1 MEDDSKARQ
10 ETRRTFGAADMMQAL
25 MPVTAAMLKPIAK
38 TMIKLGIL
46 AYEMGKTTWDE
57 LSEEARAELKRSR
70 ERQAETASGQNPLR
84 DVEPEAPGAR
94 RRRASDQTTTEV

>member
-1 MEDDSKARQ
+1 MEDDSKTRQ
-10 ETRRTFGAADMMQAL
+10 EKRKTFDAGDIMQAL

-38 TMIKLGIL
+38 TMIKMGIM

-57 LSEEARAELKRSR
+57 LSEEARAELARSR
-70 ERQAETASGQNPLR
+70 ERRAETATGQNPLR

-94 RRRASDQTTTEV
+94 RQRNPDQTTEV

>member
-1 MEDDSKARQ
+1 MEDDSKTRQ
-10 ETRRTFGAADMMQAL
+10 ESRRTFDPADMMQAL

-38 TMIKLGIL
+38 TMIKLGIM

-57 LSEEARAELKRSR
+57 LSEEARAELARSR
-70 ERQAETASGQNPLR
+70 ERRAETAGRENPLR

-94 RRRASDQTTTEV
+94 RRRGSDQTTTDL